1 MLLLFETPAGYAL
14 FKVKDEGILENVEVR
29 HRQLFGSLQGRPG
42 RAWFP
47 LFSVVELE
55 LRARCSLARSLIRS
69 ICITRTAL
77 NVERQVGY

>member
-29 HRQLFGSLQGRPG
+29 HRQLFGVVARTPRSSL
-42 RAWFP
+42 FP

-55 LRARCSLARSLIRS
+55 LRARCSLA
-69 ICITRTAL
+69 
-77 NVERQVGY
+77 

>member
-14 FKVKDEGILENVEVR
+14 FKVKDEVILENVEVR
-29 HRQLFGSLQGRPG
+29 HRQLFGVVARTPWSS
-42 RAWFP
+42 FP

-77 NVERQVGY
+77 NVERPVGF